1 MASASAPSAPRSRRQ
16 RDPLSTYDAILTAA
30 RDVMAERGPEALTV
44 SEVAH
49 RAGVNRGT
57 AYQHFRTREHL
68 LDAVKKWFAGELN
81 RMLGEGGPTG
91 ARMDSLLEFLS
102 EHREVARLWL
112 FALLGDGSDSEYE
125 GWQRYLGVVEG
136 LAESDL
142 AQDGIDAE
150 MLARILVAAT
160 MVWSLWAP
168 KLAGPDGDTRVHTKR
183 FARELRRLLL
193 FGVMR
198 PERWPD
204 LVSSLQDDIEHP
216 QVESG
221 GRNPRN
227 RYGDKAWKS

>member
-1 MASASAPSAPRSRRQ
+1 MASASAPITTRRSRR

-68 LDAVKKWFAGELN
+68 QDAVKEWFAGELN

-91 ARMDSLLEFLS
+91 ARMDSLMEFLS

-112 FALLGDGSDSEYE
+112 FALLGDGRDPEYG
-125 GWQRYLGVVEG
+125 GWQRYLGVVQG

-168 KLAGPDGDTRVHTKR
+168 KLAGPDGDPQSQTRR
-183 FARELRRLLL
+183 FSRELKRLLL

-204 LVSSLQDDIEHP
+204 LVNSLEHDP
-216 QVESG
+216 RAPVELEPE
-221 GRNPRN
+221 N
-227 RYGDKAWKS
+227 